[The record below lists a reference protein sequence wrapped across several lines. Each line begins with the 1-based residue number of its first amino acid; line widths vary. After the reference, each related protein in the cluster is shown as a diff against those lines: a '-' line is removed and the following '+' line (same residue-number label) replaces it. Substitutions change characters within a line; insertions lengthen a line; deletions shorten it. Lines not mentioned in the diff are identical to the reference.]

1 MKPEFMNAIA
11 QLRQEGYAVIVWTP
25 DELGTASARRV
36 EDRSVELGW
45 DVIDALQDG
54 EGDE

>member
-25 DELGTASARRV
+25 DELGTAPARRV

-45 DVIDALQDG
+45 DVIDALQYE